1 MKVLAIMTLKPEA
14 SLESVRAELANEI
27 RGAWSLFSSG
37 VLRETYA
44 TEIPSRVV
52 FVIET
57 DNRAAAEHHLARL
70 PLIGQFRLTDSRR
83 RNDRGNDHPGPASP
97 WIRVFCSASSNLP
110 RRIA

>member
-27 RGAWSLFSSG
+27 RGAWGLFSSG

-57 DNRAAAEHHLARL
+57 DDRAAAEHHLARL
-70 PLIGQFRLTDSRR
+70 PLIAAGMFHVEFMELRPFVNWSILFSR
-83 RNDRGNDHPGPASP
+83 
-97 WIRVFCSASSNLP
+97 
-110 RRIA
+110 